1 MESATAG
8 TQIHNSMVTTG
19 MSRLTF
25 FGVVILLILA
35 GSAGAGPAPA
45 SAQGP
50 SPTDAITDRIRAG
63 VDVPLRADAFFYVGD
78 ERLHAAAELPRFY
91 RGRGFEPAW
100 VNELGPKP
108 VADSLLWAL
117 EGAVLEGLEP
127 SHYHVG
133 RIRDAYADVVRT
145 RRAGRMPGASLLAE
159 LDLLLTD
166 AFLVYASHLA
176 AGRVDPTT
184 IHPEWTASRV
194 SVDLVTRLDTA
205 LATGRVGGLL
215 EELLPVHPAYDRLR
229 RALAEHR
236 RIAANGGWPMLPG
249 RTLTMGERDP
259 AVVVL
264 RARLIA
270 SGDLAAPTRRVDEEL
285 FDGELEKAVQ
295 RFQARHALPETG
307 EVRLETSAVM
317 NVPVEDR
324 IRMIERNMER
334 WRWLPRDMGDR
345 HIIVN
350 IAGLE
355 MHVMEG
361 DSSIFQS
368 RVLVGQRYRKTP
380 VFSDR
385 MTYLVLNPT
394 WTIPPGILEED
405 KLPLI
410 REDRSYLAR
419 NNIQVLAA
427 NGRVV
432 DPATIDF
439 GRLTGQTGYRFRMDP
454 GPENPLG
461 KVKFMFPNQ
470 HHIYLHDTPD
480 HDDFDSTGGAVSSG
494 CIRVE
499 RSLDLAEYLLADSP
513 GWDRQRM
520 ETAFQTPGERTV
532 SLRRPLPI
540 HILYWTAWVTPGGQ
554 VHFRPDIY
562 ERDQPLEDALRQP
575 PPSAVA
581 RSGSNGAAAPQGQN
595 R

>member
-1 MESATAG
+1 
-8 TQIHNSMVTTG
+8 
-19 MSRLTF
+19 MSRLAITATLVWLVLLGSPAVGA
-25 FGVVILLILA
+25 GVV
-35 GSAGAGPAPA
+35 
-45 SAQGP
+45 SAQRA
-50 SPTDAITDRIRAG
+50 SPTDDITDRIRAG
-63 VDVPLRADAFFYVGD
+63 VDVPARQDVFIYVGD

-100 VNELGPKP
+100 VSEVGPRA

-117 EGAVLEGLEP
+117 EGAILEGLEP
-127 SHYHVG
+127 AHYHVE
-133 RIRDAYADVVRT
+133 RIRDAYAAVVRS
-145 RRAGRMPGASLLAE
+145 RRAGRAPGATLLAE

-176 AGRVDPTT
+176 VGRVDPTT
-184 IHPEWTASRV
+184 IHPEWTVSRGP
-194 SVDLVTRLDTA
+194 VDLIARLDMA
-205 LATGRVGGLL
+205 LATGRVGGVL
-215 EELLPVHPAYDRLR
+215 EELLPGHPAYSRLR

-236 RIAANGGWPMLPG
+236 RIAAMGGWPVLPG
-249 RTLTMGERDP
+249 RTLTMGVRDP
-259 AVVVL
+259 AVALL

-285 FDGELEKAVQ
+285 FDAEVEKAVQ
-295 RFQARHALPETG
+295 RFQRRHALPDNG

-324 IRMIERNMER
+324 IRMLERNLER
-334 WRWLPRDMGDR
+334 WRWLPQDLGDR

-355 MHVMEG
+355 MHVIEG
-361 DSSIFQS
+361 DSSVFQS

-410 REDRSYLAR
+410 REDRSYLTR
-419 NNIQVLAA
+419 NNIRVLAS

-432 DPATIDF
+432 DPATINFD
-439 GRLTGQTGYRFRMDP
+439 RLTGQTGYRFRMDP

-461 KVKFMFPNQ
+461 RVKFMFPNP

-480 HDDFDSTGGAVSSG
+480 HEDFDRTGGAVSSG

-499 RSLDLAEYLLADSP
+499 QSLELAEFLLADSP
-513 GWDRQRM
+513 GWDRARM
-520 ETAFQTPGERTV
+520 ETAFGAPGERTV
-532 SLRRPLPI
+532 PLRRPVPI
-540 HILYWTAWVTPGGQ
+540 HILYWTAWVTPDGE

-562 ERDQPLEDALRQP
+562 ERDGPLDEALRQP
-575 PPSAVA
+575 PPAAMA
-581 RSGSNGAAAPQGQN
+581 RSDRSGEADRPGQN